1 MSERSQTYIAIET
14 EGDKTM
20 SERTVFYENIHGRI
34 YPRAILEDVQ
44 QGEYPSI
51 VVLDKAGYRCGYVG
65 VCSNSKGFESVKE
78 RLNDIE
84 SHGNTYCY
92 FNENFDKVVSDPCE
106 KKYYWVGYDCNHFY
120 DGKDFDSVE
129 KYFGKKMRDL
139 QEGFEHDYYS
149 YEASPA
155 LSLDDCRKINQAII
169 KQVSKLIKQETH
181 EMSKKNTKFER

>member
-65 VCSNSKGFESVKE
+65 VDSNSKEFESVKE

-84 SHGNTYCY
+84 SHGNAFCY

-106 KKYYWVGYDCNHFY
+106 KSTIGSGMTVIIFTMAKISILLKNT
-120 DGKDFDSVE
+120 
-129 KYFGKKMRDL
+129 L
-139 QEGFEHDYYS
+139 
-149 YEASPA
+149 A
-155 LSLDDCRKINQAII
+155 RKCVTFRKVLNTII
-169 KQVSKLIKQETH
+169 ILMKQVRLCHLTIVVK
-181 EMSKKNTKFER
+181 